1 MFYLVFIRVFLI
13 FILTFIF
20 SNFLNSA
27 QAASVLESSVIART
41 SPFDSPIITSG
52 SSPAPTPP
60 SIFSDSRD
68 SNNLKFEIINLKNTQ
83 AQKVF
88 NLIKQDPALI
98 CKNGGMGFDERTNI
112 LLVTDCPENLLEIK
126 QLINLI
132 DIPVAQILIEARIV
146 EVDKSALSELGITQG
161 INSAGE
167 VLPNMVIGNSNSLKS
182 GVALGAMGSESN
194 GLLNPAGVLGLT
206 LQKLPGGLILDLQL
220 QALETEGQA
229 KVISAPKLTVLNN
242 QEAVIQQGSEVPYL
256 SAALNGA
263 TQVQF
268 KKAVLSLR
276 VRPEVTADHEILMS
290 LQVNKDKVSTIT
302 ANAQGTPVIDT
313 REINTMVKVRSGETL
328 VLGGIEESLDAQSQ
342 KGLPGLDKL
351 PGIGWLFRTNSHK
364 HQESEMLIFITPEI
378 EAVD

>member
-1 MFYLVFIRVFLI
+1 
-13 FILTFIF
+13 
-20 SNFLNSA
+20 
-27 QAASVLESSVIART
+27 
-41 SPFDSPIITSG
+41 
-52 SSPAPTPP
+52 
-60 SIFSDSRD
+60 
-68 SNNLKFEIINLKNTQ
+68 
-83 AQKVF
+83 
-88 NLIKQDPALI
+88 
-98 CKNGGMGFDERTNI
+98 
-112 LLVTDCPENLLEIK
+112 
-126 QLINLI
+126 
-132 DIPVAQILIEARIV
+132 
-146 EVDKSALSELGITQG
+146 
-161 INSAGE
+161 
-167 VLPNMVIGNSNSLKS
+167 MVIGNNNILKS

-194 GLLNPAGVLGLT
+194 GLVNPAGVLGLT

-242 QEAVIQQGSEVPYL
+242 QEALIQQGSEVPYL

-276 VRPEVTADHEILMS
+276 VRPEVTADHEILMT
-290 LQVNKDKVSTIT
+290 LQVNKDKVSTISV
-302 ANAQGTPVIDT
+302 NAAGTPVIDT
-313 REINTMVKVRSGETL
+313 REINTMVKVRSGQTI
-328 VLGGIEESLDAQSQ
+328 VLGGIEESLDSQGQ

>member
-1 MFYLVFIRVFLI
+1 MFCLVFIRVFLVLI
-13 FILTFIF
+13 SFIF
-20 SNFLNSA
+20 LNLA
-27 QAASVLESSVIART
+27 QADSVIART
-41 SPFDSPIITSG
+41 SPFDFPADLPADLPAGSPVNLSSAPSVKNSG
-52 SSPAPTPP
+52 SSGDL
-60 SIFSDSRD
+60 I
-68 SNNLKFEIINLKNTQ
+68 FEIIRLKNTQ
-83 AQKVF
+83 ARKVF
-88 NLIKQDPALI
+88 DLIKQDPALI
-98 CKNGGMGFDERTNI
+98 CQGGGLGFDERTNI
-112 LLVTDCPENLLEIK
+112 LLLTDCPENLLDIK
-126 QLINLI
+126 KLINLI

-146 EVDKSALSELGITQG
+146 EVDKSALSELGVTQG
-161 INSAGE
+161 VGSSGE
-167 VLPNMVIGNSNSLKS
+167 VLPNMVIGNNNNLKS

-194 GLLNPAGVLGLT
+194 GLVNPSGVLGLT

-313 REINTMVKVRSGETL
+313 REINTVVKVRSGETL

-364 HQESEMLIFITPEI
+364 HQESEMLIFITPVI
-378 EAVD
+378 E